1 MKFLH
6 TGDIHYGATPDAN
19 RPWGAERTQAVKETF
34 YYIIGTCKRE
44 KTDCLI
50 ISGGLFDG
58 CPTDEAVREVNAAFA
73 GIPDT
78 KVYVIAGEDD
88 SVFPASPAAS
98 FKWAENVV
106 YNADT
111 KFNSLYPGGMN
122 LEIVGASNDS
132 GRFDPARLKD
142 VRPSGGS
149 ASILVLSASDI
160 DEDRIPESFTYVAMG
175 GNHKSYVKRGGH
187 LVNCGSP
194 EPMGPADAG
203 KHGYYVGEIDCECG
217 KITALKYVTL
227 PTVKYI
233 TLTVNITPASSE
245 EDVIAHLRREM
256 TDRGDGNIYRIK
268 LSGLCNPEVTF
279 NLNDLKYE
287 FRIDRI
293 DDFTRPDYDY
303 VKLFRDHP
311 SDMVGFFVKEMNR
324 GDISDMDRKALDFG
338 INALLKTADERK

>member
-6 TGDIHYGATPDAN
+6 TSDIHYGATPDAN
-19 RPWGAERTQAVKETF
+19 RPWGAERAQAVRDTF
-34 YYIIGTCKRE
+34 NYIIETCRRE
-44 KTDCLI
+44 KIDCLI

-58 CPTDEAVREVNAAFA
+58 CPTDENAGEVNAAFA

-88 SVFPASPAAS
+88 IVFPTSPVVS
-98 FKWAENVV
+98 FRWAENVV

-111 KFNSLYPGGMN
+111 EFNSLYLSNMTI
-122 LEIVGASNDS
+122 EIVGASNDCS
-132 GRFDPARLKD
+132 RFDPARLD
-142 VRPSGGS
+142 EVRPVQSS
-149 ASILVLSASDI
+149 ASILVFSSSDI
-160 DEDRIPESFTYVAMG
+160 DENKVPESFTYVALG
-175 GNHKSYVKRGGH
+175 GSHKSYVKRGGH
-187 LVNCGSP
+187 LVNSGSP

-203 KHGYYVGEIDCECG
+203 KHGYYIGEIDCESG

-227 PTVKYI
+227 PTVRYI
-233 TLTVNITPASSE
+233 TLAVNITPASSR
-245 EDVIAHLRREM
+245 EDVIVHLRREM

-268 LSGLCNPEVTF
+268 LSGLCNPEITMD
-279 NLNDLKYE
+279 LNDLKYE

-293 DDFTRPDYDY
+293 DDFTKPDYDY

-311 SDMVGFFVKEMNR
+311 SDMVGFFIKEMNR
-324 GDISDMDRKALDFG
+324 EDISDMDRKALDFG